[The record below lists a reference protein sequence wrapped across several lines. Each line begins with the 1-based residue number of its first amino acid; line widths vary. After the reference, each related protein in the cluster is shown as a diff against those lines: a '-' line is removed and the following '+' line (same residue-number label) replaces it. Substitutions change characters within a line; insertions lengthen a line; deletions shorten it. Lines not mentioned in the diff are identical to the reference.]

1 MSENYLAYGIR
12 NPAKRKKVNG
22 WLKKYSHD
30 EKERCSF
37 EKYLKERV
45 HYEEMSDNQL
55 NEHYITNKAKYEY
68 KKVVLTLCGIT
79 IFLTMFF
86 GIGDTFLDISM
97 KILEFSIIENS
108 NAQLSSVAFFIS
120 VFLVITIAVIL
131 FLLLIS
137 YIENIYIVY
146 RRVLLIENVIE
157 VRKEQGGKK

>member
-1 MSENYLAYGIR
+1 M
-12 NPAKRKKVNG
+12 KKVNG

-55 NEHYITNKAKYEY
+55 NEHYIANKTKYEY
-68 KKVVLTLCGIT
+68 KKIVLTLCGIT
-79 IFLTMFF
+79 IFLTIFF
-86 GIGDTFLDISM
+86 GIWDTFLEISM
-97 KILEFSIIENS
+97 KILEFSIKENS
-108 NAQLSSVAFFIS
+108 NAQLSGVVFFIS

-137 YIENIYIVY
+137 YIRNIYIVY

-157 VRKEQGGKK
+157 VRKEQGGEK